1 MDWARNLPSIMC
13 PGCKFYSFHEGDSSP
28 HRCSDDG
35 AFYNGSKCGQ
45 DPNRDGTSMKCNY
58 FKSR

>member
-1 MDWARNLPSIMC
+1 MIDSVNLPSLMC
-13 PGCKFYSFHEGDSSP
+13 PGCKFYSFQPGDSSP
-28 HRCSDDG
+28 HRCSDNG
-35 AFYNGSKCGQ
+35 SFTNGSKCGQ